1 MHRWRTLMTSGSLQI
16 VKWLLSILAVL
27 VLIEAGIGVCPTAHA
42 AAPAGM
48 SHDKPAMVPMSAAGH
63 SGAAMGTH
71 GPCADD
77 AEAAISPDQTCCDGG
92 AACGD
97 CALLSV
103 IVPETSGQPAM
114 SRPALVRVFAPVTAP
129 QPPVTFEPPPPRS
142 ARA

>member
-1 MHRWRTLMTSGSLQI
+1 MTSGSLRI
-16 VKWLLSILAVL
+16 VKWFLSILAVL

-48 SHDKPAMVPMSAAGH
+48 SHDGPAMAQMSAAGH
-63 SGAAMGTH
+63 SGAAIKAH
-71 GPCADD
+71 ESCADD
-77 AEAAISPDQTCCDGG
+77 MAVPISQDQTCCDGG

-114 SRPALVRVFAPVTAP
+114 VRPALVGVFAPVTAP

-142 ARA
+142 ARV